1 MSRRQPRG
9 EYIETDTGNK
19 VARKAT
25 LVGTQNI
32 MLGGKT
38 VIQPEVMIRGDLAR
52 TLPSSSSGAGGAPAN
67 NTAVSIGRYCFLSRG
82 CCLRPPG
89 RIYKGAFTHL
99 PLRMGD
105 HVFVGP
111 GAVVQAATIGSHV
124 HIGAD
129 VVVGEFAI
137 IKDYVRIL
145 DGAVLAPNTVIPS
158 FSIVAG
164 RPARVVG
171 EVPEGGHEAF
181 ELREL
186 YKSVGNN
193 PAPSASSAATATSRH
208 VLGDDPAFWA
218 CRPSGLVLK
227 RAIGTASASAVLAT
241 VGHVGGWWRLGRVGH
256 VRHQRLEDPPSS
268 PRPSSHL
275 PAPGAGWGAQLGPMY
290 RRRAAN
296 PVMQQAADAP
306 WTK

>member
-1 MSRRQPRG
+1 MSSRRAPRG

-38 VIQPEVMIRGDLAR
+38 VIQPEVMIRGDLIR
-52 TLPSSSSGAGGAPAN
+52 TIQASSQSASGAAPN

-89 RIYKGAFTHL
+89 RLYKGAFTFM

-111 GAVVQAATIGSHV
+111 SSVVQAASVGSHV
-124 HIGAD
+124 HIGAK
-129 VVVGEFAI
+129 VSIGEFAI

-145 DGAVLAPNTVIPS
+145 DGTVVPPHMVIPS

-164 RPARVVG
+164 QPARLIG

-181 ELREL
+181 ELRDL
-186 YKSVGNN
+186 YKTVGNN
-193 PAPSASSAATATSRH
+193 PQPVPS
-208 VLGDDPAFWA
+208 
-218 CRPSGLVLK
+218 
-227 RAIGTASASAVLAT
+227 
-241 VGHVGGWWRLGRVGH
+241 
-256 VRHQRLEDPPSS
+256 
-268 PRPSSHL
+268 
-275 PAPGAGWGAQLGPMY
+275 
-290 RRRAAN
+290 
-296 PVMQQAADAP
+296 
-306 WTK
+306 

>member
-1 MSRRQPRG
+1 MSSRRPPRG

-38 VIQPEVMIRGDLAR
+38 VIQPEVMIRGDLVR
-52 TLPSSSSGAGGAPAN
+52 TIQASSQSGATPN
-67 NTAVSIGRYCFLSRG
+67 STAVAIGRYCFLSRG

-89 RIYKGAFTHL
+89 RLYKGAFTYM

-111 GAVVQAATIGSHV
+111 ASVVQAASIGSHV
-124 HIGAD
+124 HIGAK
-129 VVVGEFAI
+129 VAIGEFAI

-145 DGAVLAPNTVIPS
+145 DGTVVPPNTVIPS

-164 RPARVVG
+164 QPARLIG

-181 ELREL
+181 ELRDL
-186 YKSVGNN
+186 YKTVGNN
-193 PAPSASSAATATSRH
+193 PQPAPS
-208 VLGDDPAFWA
+208 
-218 CRPSGLVLK
+218 
-227 RAIGTASASAVLAT
+227 
-241 VGHVGGWWRLGRVGH
+241 
-256 VRHQRLEDPPSS
+256 
-268 PRPSSHL
+268 
-275 PAPGAGWGAQLGPMY
+275 
-290 RRRAAN
+290 
-296 PVMQQAADAP
+296 
-306 WTK
+306 

>member
-1 MSRRQPRG
+1 MSRRPPRG

-38 VIQPEVMIRGDLAR
+38 VIMPEAMIRGDLVR
-52 TLPSSSSGAGGAPAN
+52 TLQPSPSSSGAAPN
-67 NTAVSIGRYCFLSRG
+67 NTAVAIGRYCFLSRG

-89 RIYKGAFTHL
+89 RLYKGLFTYM
-99 PLRMGD
+99 PLRLGD

-111 GAVVQAATIGSHV
+111 GSVVQAATVGNYV
-124 HIGAD
+124 HIGAK
-129 VVVGEFAI
+129 VAIGEFAI

-145 DGAVLAPNTVIPS
+145 DDTVVPPNMVIPS

-164 RPARVVG
+164 QPARVIG

-186 YKSVGNN
+186 YKTVGNN
-193 PAPSASSAATATSRH
+193 P
-208 VLGDDPAFWA
+208 
-218 CRPSGLVLK
+218 
-227 RAIGTASASAVLAT
+227 
-241 VGHVGGWWRLGRVGH
+241 
-256 VRHQRLEDPPSS
+256 Q
-268 PRPSSHL
+268 
-275 PAPGAGWGAQLGPMY
+275 PAP
-290 RRRAAN
+290 
-296 PVMQQAADAP
+296 V
-306 WTK
+306 